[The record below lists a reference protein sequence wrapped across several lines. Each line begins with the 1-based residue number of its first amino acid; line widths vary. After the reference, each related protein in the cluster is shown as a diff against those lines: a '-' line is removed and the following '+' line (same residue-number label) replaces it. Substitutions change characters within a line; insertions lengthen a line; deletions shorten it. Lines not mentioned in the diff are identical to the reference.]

1 MDEPLSAPKKKPEEA
16 LSYKYIFKLP
26 SGETK
31 AFSVH
36 LEKASLSL
44 LFPEKTSLPEWTKL
58 SYRQCANC
66 PLNEQD
72 SPRCPAAVS
81 IVDVVEFFASAIS
94 YDKVLVRVEGPER
107 VYEKLTPLQKALSG
121 LIGLLMAASGCPV
134 TSKLKPLIRHHLPFS
149 DLKETQFRILS
160 MYLMAQYLR
169 AKNGKPADW
178 TLAQLEQMYS
188 QIQKVNEGFAHRIR
202 SATKGDANPNALAI
216 LGAFTEGVSFSIK
229 GFMLDDLE
237 LAFKTH
243 LE

>member
-1 MDEPLSAPKKKPEEA
+1 MDNPVSASKNNTEDA
-16 LSYKYIFKLP
+16 LSYKYIFQLP
-26 SGETK
+26 SGKTREI
-31 AFSVH
+31 SVH
-36 LEKASLSL
+36 LEKKSLNL

-58 SYRQCANC
+58 SYNQCVNC
-66 PLNEQD
+66 PLKEQD

-81 IVDVVEFFASAIS
+81 IVDVVETFASAIS
-94 YDKVLVRVEGPER
+94 YDKILVRVEGPQR

-134 TSKLKPLIRHHLPFS
+134 TSKLKPLIQHHLPFS
-149 DLKETQFRILS
+149 DLKETQFRIIS

-178 TLAQLEQMYS
+178 TLAQLEQMYG
-188 QIQKVNEGFAHRIR
+188 QIQKVNEGFARRIL

-216 LGAFTEGVSFSIK
+216 LGAFTEGISFSIK